1 MSNDKTLELQIRIA
15 AIEAFQSLSSL
26 KGEITSLATEAKKLS
41 DSDGQAIADTF
52 RQTQAAAEKAA
63 ASMKLFGTSSTELR
77 QVQSQLK
84 SAAVELVTQGL
95 DPQSEEVKRLVE
107 EYKRL
112 GKEAADLDKANG
124 DNVQSFGDLKS
135 AMMSLAEVVAL
146 TKALSVVKDMGDFAL
161 RTADNF
167 QTARNQFGVLL
178 GDMEAGAGLFNEIKA
193 FNDKTPFDLDTL
205 TQTTNVLIAA
215 KVPLQDLQ
223 AHLTKF
229 GDLSQGNSQKLTSY
243 VNAFSQAAAKGKAD
257 MQVLNTYLHQGVPI
271 LDALARNF
279 NVTTAEIVEM
289 SSEGKISFADFSK
302 ALDDLTS
309 AGGQYFGGMELAS
322 QSLAAMQEGLK
333 ESVNSLAASFGEM
346 LLPSAVSVTGMLTDL
361 ANLINEHPIAKG
373 VFAGAIVTVTGLMA
387 AMAVK
392 AAALTVK
399 TWLSQ
404 AAQMGLNASLAV
416 TNPLLIAGIAAAAAA
431 TVAYVAYAAQQQ
443 KATRAAEDL
452 ALAQRKQNDAVKEGT
467 NAVHSYYEASKN
479 FEFKAALNQIRE
491 LQREIDEIRQRGIL
505 EGITIDPGELI
516 NNLRS
521 ATERFVE
528 LRGEFIEEFYS
539 TTNDKKIKELR
550 GRIDVAREYLVNV
563 EISDEDSDKLKE
575 IIARA
580 DEEIAK
586 LLGDIDDKA
595 AAWKENWAGV
605 WNKFRA
611 DQANDPF
618 YDIEL
623 ERRKKLED
631 AYNNYV
637 RTANQETLDQV
648 NAYYDAQRREV
659 IKQLA
664 DEEARMQRELSATR
678 IDALEYEYG
687 EAMRAI
693 NKLAER
699 RFTAAGD
706 SKEEIDA
713 LREQFAQMRD
723 DLTLEFD
730 IKIDAAKLEEARNA
744 VKDWQQELSGS
755 LTLAL
760 MDIEGF
766 SSQAAALIGDM
777 AAQLAE
783 ISFSGLL
790 DGLSAAGKAFA
801 AGGDAGESFARAAAD
816 AAQQILKQLPLMFLQ
831 AGLQLV
837 ATPGMWPLGLG
848 FIAAA
853 GSSAIISGCVDGTI
867 EKAKKGTS
875 EHAQGGIFDE
885 YGAAARAF
893 AAGGAFTNQIVNSPT
908 YFQYGGGFGLM
919 GEAGPEA
926 VMPLTRMPN
935 GDLGVQTAGSG
946 VSVTVNVFA
955 DPGTDVRKEESED
968 ADGNKQIDIYFGDLV
983 NRHIASGKADRA
995 LGERYGLRAAG
1006 V

>member
-15 AIEAFQSLSSL
+15 AQEAFQSLSSL
-26 KGEITSLATEAKKLS
+26 KGEIASLAAEAKKLS

-63 ASMKLFGTSSTELR
+63 ASMKLFGSSSTELR
-77 QVQSQLK
+77 QVQAQLK

-95 DPQSEEVKRLVE
+95 DPQSEEVKKLVE

-167 QTARNQFGVLL
+167 QTARNQFGILL

-223 AHLTKF
+223 AQLTKF

-271 LDALARNF
+271 LDALAKNF
-279 NVTTAEIVEM
+279 GVTTAEIVEM
-289 SSEGKISFADFSK
+289 SSQGQISFADFSK

-322 QSLAAMQEGLK
+322 KSLAAMQEGLK
-333 ESVNSLAASFGEM
+333 ESVNSLAASFGEI
-346 LLPSAVSVTGMLTDL
+346 LLPSAVGVTGMLTDL
-361 ANLINEHPIAKG
+361 ANLINEHPLAKG
-373 VFAGAIVTVTGLMA
+373 IFAGAIVTVTGLMA

-399 TWLSQ
+399 TWLQQ

-443 KATRAAEDL
+443 KATRATEDL
-452 ALAQRKQNDAVKEGT
+452 AYAQRKLNDAVKEGPT
-467 NAVHSYYEASKN
+467 AVQEFYEASKK
-479 FEFKAALNQIRE
+479 FDYAAALYHVQR
-491 LQREIDEIRQRGIL
+491 LQAALDEQRRN
-505 EGITIDPGELI
+505 GITWFTDVDRDLI
-516 NNLRS
+516 S
-521 ATERFVE
+521 ATERFTA
-528 LRGEFIEEFYS
+528 LREKFIEDFYYAAG
-539 TTNDKKIKELR
+539 DKKIAELR
-550 GRIDVAREYLVNV
+550 DRIKVAQTYIVTAD
-563 EISDEDSDKLKE
+563 ISQEDKDKLEE

-580 DEEIAK
+580 NEEITK

-595 AAWKENWAGV
+595 AAWKENWAEV
-605 WNKFRA
+605 WNKFQA
-611 DQANDPF
+611 EQANDPF
-618 YDIEL
+618 YDILL
-623 ERRKKLED
+623 EREKRLKDARKNHVHED
-631 AYNNYV
+631 EEAIK
-637 RTANQETLDQV
+637 QV
-648 NAYYDAQRREV
+648 NAYYDAQRSEIIQR
-659 IKQLA
+659 LA
-664 DEEARMQRELSATR
+664 DEEAQMQRELSSTR
-678 IDALEYEYG
+678 IDDLEYEFD
-687 EAMRAI
+687 EAIKAI
-693 NKLAER
+693 KKLEAQR
-699 RFTAAGD
+699 IIAAAD
-706 SKEEIDA
+706 SEEEIARIRKDYA
-713 LREQFAQMRD
+713 DMEKATVKKF
-723 DLTLEFD
+723 E
-730 IKIDAAKLEEARNA
+730 IEIDTAKLEEARNA
-744 VKDWQQELSGS
+744 VKDWQQELSDS

-760 MDIEGF
+760 MDIKGF
-766 SSQAAALIGDM
+766 SEQAAVLIGDLTT
-777 AAQLAE
+777 QLAE

-790 DGLSAAGKAFA
+790 DGLSAVGEAFA
-801 AGGDAGESFARAAAD
+801 TGGDEGESFAQAIAD
-816 AAQQILKQLPLMFLQ
+816 MAHQILKQLPMMFLQ
-831 AGLQLV
+831 AGLQLI

-853 GSSAIISGCVDGTI
+853 GSSAMISGYVDGTI
-867 EKAKKGTS
+867 EKAKKEAS
-875 EHAQGGIFDE
+875 EHAQGGVFDE
-885 YGAAARAF
+885 YGQAARAF
-893 AAGGAFTNQIVNSPT
+893 AAGGAFTNQIINSPT
-908 YFQYGGGFGLM
+908 YFQHGGGFGLL

-946 VSVTVNVFA
+946 VSVTVNIFA
-955 DPGTDVRKEESED
+955 DPDTDVRKEESED
-968 ADGNKQIDIYFGDLV
+968 MNGNKQIDIYFGDMV
-983 NRHIASGKADRA
+983 NRHLVSGKADRA
-995 LGERYGLRAAG
+995 LGGRYGLRATG

>member
-223 AHLTKF
+223 AQLTKF

-289 SSEGKISFADFSK
+289 SSEGKISFEDFSR

-333 ESVNSLAASFGEM
+333 ESVNTLAASFGEM
-346 LLPSAVSVTGMLTDL
+346 LLPSAVSVVGIFTDITN
-361 ANLINEHPIAKG
+361 AVNESPILKG
-373 VFAGAIVTVTGLMA
+373 LLAGAIIAVTGYMA

-392 AAALTVK
+392 AVTLAAK
-399 TWLSQ
+399 TWLAQ

-467 NAVHSYYEASKN
+467 NAIHSYYEASKN
-479 FEFKAALNQIRE
+479 FEFAAALNQIRE
-491 LQREIDEIRQRGIL
+491 LQSIVDEQRRRGIVGSD
-505 EGITIDPGELI
+505 EMY
-516 NNLRS
+516 NLRS
-521 ATERFVE
+521 AIERFTK
-528 LRGEFIEEFYS
+528 LRNDFIKEFYS
-539 TTNDKKIKELR
+539 TTTDKKIEELR
-550 GRIDVAREYLVNV
+550 NRIDIAQTYLVTVDISGEDKAALEKIIADARE
-563 EISDEDSDKLKE
+563 EIT
-575 IIARA
+575 
-580 DEEIAK
+580 K
-586 LLGDIDDKA
+586 LLGDIDDKSA
-595 AAWKENWAGV
+595 KWKEEWAGV

-618 YDIEL
+618 YDNEL

-637 RTANQETLDQV
+637 RSANQETLDQI
-648 NAYYDAQRREV
+648 NEYYDAKRREV
-659 IKQLA
+659 IQQLA
-664 DEEARMQRELSATR
+664 DEEARIQRELSR
-678 IDALEYEYG
+678 SKIDDLEYERD
-687 EAMRAI
+687 EALRIIRELEAQRVI
-693 NKLAER
+693 
-699 RFTAAGD
+699 AAAD
-706 SKEEIDA
+706 SEEEIARIRKDYA
-713 LREQFAQMRD
+713 GMEEATIKKF
-723 DLTLEFD
+723 EID
-730 IKIDAAKLEEARNA
+730 IDTARLEEARNS
-744 VKDWQQELSGS
+744 VKDWQQELSDK

-760 MDIEGF
+760 MNIKGF
-766 SSQAAALIGDM
+766 SEQAAVIIGDLTT
-777 AAQLAE
+777 QLAE
-783 ISFSGLL
+783 LSI
-790 DGLSAAGKAFA
+790 SAALSGFEEFGRAL
-801 AGGDAGESFARAAAD
+801 GEGED
-816 AAQQILKQLPLMFLQ
+816 AAESMSRALAAMAKQILKQLPMMFLQ
-831 AGLQLV
+831 AGLQLI
-837 ATPGMWPLGLG
+837 ANGQWPLGLG

-853 GSSAIISGCVDGTI
+853 GSSAIISGYVDGAS
-867 EKAKKGTS
+867 K
-875 EHAQGGIFDE
+875 HAQGGVFEE
-885 YGAAARAF
+885 YGKAARAF
-893 AAGGAFTNQIVNSPT
+893 AAGGAFTNQIVSAPT
-908 YFQYGGGFGLM
+908 YFQHGGGFGLM

-926 VMPLTRMPN
+926 VMPLTRMAN

-946 VSVTVNVFA
+946 ANVTVNVINYSGA
-955 DPGTDVRKEESED
+955 EVRQEESED
-968 ADGNKQIDIYFGDLV
+968 GMGNKQIEITIGDRIGEMV
-983 NRHIASGKADRA
+983 NRHLASGKADRA
-995 LGERYGLRAAG
+995 LGGRYNLRAQG